1 MHAPPLRALAF
12 AASLAL
18 AGPAIAGTFFS
29 TDVTDLWWNP
39 NESGWGVN
47 VIQQGNIV
55 FATFF
60 VYDSANKAHWYVAS
74 SLTAAQATASS
85 ITFQGAL
92 LETTGPFF
100 GVPFNP
106 GAVVR
111 NTVGTAT
118 LQFTLPSAGTLTY
131 TVNGTTVTKQIV
143 RKTWAAND
151 ATGTYEG
158 SRAIVTSTG
167 NSGTTCAPATL
178 PFSNVLITQSGTSFG
193 MNATLGNNACRYSGS
208 YSQEG
213 HFGTSTG
220 TFTCASGLQGTYRLT
235 ELETS
240 AFGFLAH
247 YSGTERGCTL
257 DGRVG
262 GTRTTILPVSQ

>member
-1 MHAPPLRALAF
+1 MHALPPRALAL
-12 AASLAL
+12 AVSLAL
-18 AGPAIAGTFFS
+18 AGPAAAGTFFS

-39 NESGWGVN
+39 RESGWGVN

-74 SLTAAQATASS
+74 NLTAAQATPTSV
-85 ITFQGAL
+85 TFQGPL
-92 LETTGPFF
+92 FETTGPFF
-100 GVPFNP
+100 GATFNP
-106 GAVVR
+106 GAVVIA
-111 NTVGTAT
+111 TVGTAT

-131 TVNGTTVTKQIV
+131 TVNGTSVTKQIV
-143 RKTWAAND
+143 RQTWATND

-158 SRAIVTSTG
+158 SRTIVTSTG

-178 PFSNVLITQSGTSFG
+178 AFSSVQVAQSATSFS
-193 MNATLGNNACRYSGS
+193 MNGTLGNNACRFSGN
-208 YSQEG
+208 YSQDG

-220 TFTCASGLQGTYRLT
+220 TFTCASGLSGTYRLT

-240 AFGFLAH
+240 PFGFLAR
-247 YSGTERGCTL
+247 YNGTERGCTL
-257 DGRVG
+257 DGRIG

>member
-1 MHAPPLRALAF
+1 MHALPPRAF
-12 AASLAL
+12 ALVASVVL
-18 AGPAIAGTFFS
+18 AGPAAAGTFFS

-39 NESGWGVN
+39 DESGWGVN

-74 SLTAAQATASS
+74 NLTAAQATNSS
-85 ITFQGAL
+85 ITFQGSL
-92 LETTGPFF
+92 LESTGPFF
-100 GVPFNP
+100 GAAFDPN
-106 GAVVR
+106 AVVR

-118 LQFTLPSAGTLTY
+118 LQFTLPSAGILTY

-143 RKTWAAND
+143 RQTWAVND

-158 SRAIVTSTG
+158 SRTIASSTG
-167 NSGTTCAPATL
+167 SAGATCAPATL
-178 PFSNVLITQSGTSFG
+178 AFSSVLITQSSTSFG
-193 MNATLGNNACRYSGS
+193 MNATLGNNACRYSGT
-208 YSQEG
+208 YSQDG

-240 AFGFLAH
+240 PFGFLAH
-247 YSGTERGCTL
+247 YGGTERGCTL
-257 DGRVG
+257 DGRIG
-262 GTRTTILPVSQ
+262 GTRTTILPVSR

>member
-1 MHAPPLRALAF
+1 MHAFPPRALAL
-12 AASLAL
+12 AASVVL
-18 AGPAIAGTFFS
+18 AGPAAAGTFFS
-29 TDVTDLWWNP
+29 TDVTDLWWDP
-39 NESGWGVN
+39 EESGWGVN
-47 VIQQGNIV
+47 VVQQGNIV

-60 VYDSANKAHWYVAS
+60 VYDSASKAHWYVAS
-74 SLTAAQATASS
+74 DLTAAQATASS
-85 ITFQGAL
+85 ITFQGTL

-100 GVPFNP
+100 GGPFNP
-106 GAVVR
+106 GAVAR

-118 LQFTLPSAGTLTY
+118 LQFTLPSAGSLTY

-143 RKTWAAND
+143 RQTWAAND

-158 SRAIVTSTG
+158 SRTILTSTG
-167 NSGTTCAPATL
+167 NPGTTCAPATL
-178 PFSNVLITQSGTSFG
+178 AFSSVQVAQSDTTFS
-193 MNATLGNNACRYSGS
+193 MNGTLGNNACRYSGT

-220 TFTCASGLQGTYRLT
+220 TFTCASGLQGTYRLS

-240 AFGFLAH
+240 PFGFLAH

-257 DGRVG
+257 DGRIG
-262 GTRTTILPVSQ
+262 GTRTTILPVSP